1 MQPFRVLSFILAL
14 VWVIPSRG
22 EAAEIQ
28 RLKAEW
34 NGGQVSVAFELDRAF
49 DYEQI
54 RQALQSGLATGFTY
68 HVELVRKRP
77 NWFDTTL
84 DAKRI
89 EVIASLNSVTREY
102 LLNYRRDRRLVRSE
116 TVSDFAT
123 LQSRMTTIVE
133 EALLDAGK
141 VPPSKLR
148 VRVRADLLRGYLLY
162 VIPWDVSTN
171 WKRVRVKRQP
181 AEAASSGN
189 GRAQNRP
196 R

>member
-1 MQPFRVLSFILAL
+1 VRPFRLLSILIS
-14 VWVIPSRG
+14 VIWCVASPAQG
-22 EAAEIQ
+22 AEIE

-34 NGGQVSVAFELDRAF
+34 NGGQVSVSFELERAF

-68 HVELVRKRP
+68 HVELIRKRP
-77 NWFDTTL
+77 NWFDSTL
-84 DAKRI
+84 DVKTI

-116 TVSDFAT
+116 TLSDFAS
-123 LQSRMTTIVE
+123 LQKRMTSIAE
-133 EALLDAGK
+133 EGLLEAGK
-141 VPPSKLR
+141 AAPSKLR

-162 VIPWDVSTN
+162 VIPWDVTTS
-171 WKRVRVKRQP
+171 WKEVRVRRQP
-181 AEAASSGN
+181 AEAGTPAAE
-189 GRAQNRP
+189 RAQNRP

>member
-1 MQPFRVLSFILAL
+1 MPVLRLLSLAFSAVCVLPFAAV
-14 VWVIPSRG
+14 
-22 EAAEIQ
+22 AAEIQ
-28 RLKAEW
+28 GLKADW
-34 NGGQVSVAFELDRAF
+34 NGGQISVTFQLERAF
-49 DYEQI
+49 DYEEI

-89 EVIASLNSVTREY
+89 EVIASLNSVTQEY

-116 TVSDFAT
+116 TVSDFGT
-123 LQSRMTTIVE
+123 LQKRMTSIVE

-162 VIPWDVSTN
+162 VIPWDVSTS
-171 WKRVRVKRQP
+171 WKQARVRR
-181 AEAASSGN
+181 AGSDSGSTAA